1 MEKSRREFLK
11 KSAKTSVAVAGVS
24 IALAGCGKKGTSE
37 NLVRGKSPKQ
47 EILYQKTQF
56 CCKIKSEVKNERSN

>member
-11 KSAKTSVAVAGVS
+11 TTAKTSVAVAGAGVV
-24 IALAGCGKKGTSE
+24 LAGCGKKGTRE

-47 EILYQKTQF
+47 EILYQKTQQWDLYYSVA
-56 CCKIKSEVKNERSN
+56 K

>member
-11 KSAKTSVAVAGVS
+11 TTAKTSVAVAGAGVV
-24 IALAGCGKKGTSE
+24 LAGCGKKGTSE

-47 EILYQKTQF
+47 EILYQKTQQWDLYYSVA
-56 CCKIKSEVKNERSN
+56 K